1 MLNGEMEI
9 IQFKQ
14 RTKKI
19 QFTLTF
25 ETNKSGL
32 EIRTNPI
39 TIRKNIS

>member
-1 MLNGEMEI
+1 MLNSEMEI

-14 RTKKI
+14 GTKKI

-32 EIRTNPI
+32 ELRTNPI